1 MIYLYIYLAALTGFI
16 LGYFACSMFVGGER
30 REDEELE
37 YMGVDLAPE
46 SDVSHVAVAMYDENN
61 VLQILPL
68 SSEENFVA
76 PLNSEVNDE
85 Y

>member
-1 MIYLYIYLAALTGFI
+1 MYLYFWLATFVGFMLGFFTYAAL
-16 LGYFACSMFVGGER
+16 SMSSDR
-30 REDEELE
+30 RDDDDE
-37 YMGVDLAPE
+37 YQGVDLAPE
-46 SDVSHVAVAMYDENN
+46 ADVSHVAVAMYDENN